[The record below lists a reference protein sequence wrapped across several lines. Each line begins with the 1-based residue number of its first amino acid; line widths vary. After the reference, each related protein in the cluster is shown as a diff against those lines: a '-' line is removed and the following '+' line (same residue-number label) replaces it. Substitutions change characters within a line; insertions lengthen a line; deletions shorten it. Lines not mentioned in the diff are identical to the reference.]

1 MWKHIQRCGLQE
13 RYMNDPQFSLQ
24 LSMIAALAFV
34 PPQDVV
40 NSFDEHCVVI
50 QNQYDGDADEM
61 LDYFDD
67 TYNDCFRRNAFISYR
82 VMEHVQSNHLR
93 ASTNK

>member
-1 MWKHIQRCGLQE
+1 
-13 RYMNDPQFSLQ
+13 MNDPQFSLQ

-50 QNQYDGDADEM
+50 QNQYDGDADEV

-67 TYNDCFRRNAFISYR
+67 TYNDCFRKNAFISYR
-82 VMEHVQSNHLR
+82 VMENVQSNRLR

>member
-1 MWKHIQRCGLQE
+1 
-13 RYMNDPQFSLQ
+13 MNDPQFSLQ

-50 QNQYDGDADEM
+50 QNQYDGDADEV
-61 LDYFDD
+61 LNYFDD

-82 VMEHVQSNHLR
+82 VREHVQSNHLR

>member
-1 MWKHIQRCGLQE
+1 
-13 RYMNDPQFSLQ
+13 MNDPQFSLQ

-40 NSFDEHCVVI
+40 SSFDEHRVVI
-50 QNQYDGDADEM
+50 KNQYDGDADEL

-67 TYNDCFRRNAFISYR
+67 TYNDCFRRNTFISYR
-82 VMEHVQSNHLR
+82 FMEHVQSNRLR